1 MKQWRV
7 GSISAGLVLVMLG
20 VLLLGSAFWGI
31 SAMQW
36 LLKAWPITLLLL
48 GLEILAFQFVRK
60 NEKLKF
66 DGISLVLL
74 VLVILSTL
82 IIYPI
87 QQVSVLLSVLGKET
101 QTAEVDRSLDLP
113 DSVKKVVVDVPSS
126 DLTITGNESD
136 KLHVQ
141 GSQEIRAVEKVKKDS
156 DQHLQ
161 VKVLGDTAVIR
172 QPEQNWGLLSIPFIT
187 HSQLDIRLPENME
200 LKVTVANGDVTVNNI
215 HSNIQLDNAN
225 GNIAMNN
232 IKGNISADS
241 ANGDIHTQKTKGEIW
256 ASTANGNINLTQA
269 TVTGDWKVET
279 DNGDIRI
286 FLDKEPDALVSG
298 ESDLGNLKGNIPW
311 KSGKATLGSGKH
323 QMDLETAAGSI
334 QVQVP
339 DK

>member
-20 VLLLGSAFWGI
+20 LLLLGSAFWGI

-36 LLKAWPITLLLL
+36 LLKAWPISLLLL

-82 IIYPI
+82 IIYPV
-87 QQVSVLLSVLGKET
+87 QQVSGLLSVLGKET
-101 QTAEVDRSLDLP
+101 QTAEVDRTLYLP

-126 DLTITGNESD
+126 NLTINGNESD

-141 GSQEIRAVEKVKKDS
+141 GSQEIRAVEKVQKES
-156 DQHLQ
+156 DEHLQ

-172 QPEQNWGLLSIPFIT
+172 QPEQDRGWLSIPFIS
-187 HSQLDIRLPENME
+187 HSQLDIRLPKNME
-200 LKVTVANGDVTVNNI
+200 LEVTVANGNMTVNNL
-215 HSNIQLDNAN
+215 HSDIQLDNAN
-225 GNIAMNN
+225 GNITMKN
-232 IKGNISADS
+232 IKGNISVDS
-241 ANGDIHTQKTKGEIW
+241 SNGNIKAQKTEGEIW
-256 ASTANGNINLTQA
+256 ASTANGNIHLIQA
-269 TVTGDWKVET
+269 RVTGDWKVET
-279 DNGDIRI
+279 DHGDIRI
-286 FLDKEPDALVSG
+286 SLDKEPDVLVSG
-298 ESDLGNLKGNIPW
+298 ESDTGKLKGNIPW

-334 QVQVP
+334 QVQMP